1 MKHFTFKNIFIRFS
15 LLTLLGFV
23 LLQCS
28 KDDPEPVNEEETI
41 TSVTLTISASNE
53 STQNIKWVE
62 RGQAPQVTLKAN
74 TTYSVEVGFL
84 DESDPTDVEDIT
96 EEVIEEADEHFVFY
110 DNGLSGL
117 SIQSAS
123 NDIFDSAGLATG
135 IRTTWQTEAEGS
147 QGTVRVI
154 LIHEPT
160 SKTGET
166 RTSLG
171 GETDVEVDFSI
182 IINE

>member
-74 TTYSVEVGFL
+74 TTYSV
-84 DESDPTDVEDIT
+84 
-96 EEVIEEADEHFVFY
+96 
-110 DNGLSGL
+110 
-117 SIQSAS
+117 
-123 NDIFDSAGLATG
+123 
-135 IRTTWQTEAEGS
+135 
-147 QGTVRVI
+147 
-154 LIHEPT
+154 
-160 SKTGET
+160 
-166 RTSLG
+166 
-171 GETDVEVDFSI
+171 
-182 IINE
+182 

>member
-1 MKHFTFKNIFIRFS
+1 INTLLFHFAFSLSLHVYLLILYNNIMKHFTFKNIFIRFS

-117 SIQSAS
+117 
-123 NDIFDSAGLATG
+123 
-135 IRTTWQTEAEGS
+135 
-147 QGTVRVI
+147 
-154 LIHEPT
+154 
-160 SKTGET
+160 
-166 RTSLG
+166 
-171 GETDVEVDFSI
+171 
-182 IINE
+182 